1 MEDNSW
7 SWKNV
12 TIQSLIA
19 EKNYPIQWAEFF
31 ERKDVKESLVA
42 VSQKIEADAKADKVV
57 YPSPEVVFRTFTL
70 PIDKIRVVIVGQ
82 DVYHDGAAVG
92 LCFSIPPR
100 KKINP
105 SLHNIY
111 TELENEGYSVE
122 KTGDISHWHKQ
133 GCFMYNVGL
142 TTREAVPG
150 AHIKE
155 WQSFSKKVLEE
166 IAKKGKNIAWLL
178 MGAFAQE
185 FIPVV
190 KQYSANKH
198 ETFVTT
204 HPSGLSAYKDSAKAP
219 AFIGSN
225 IFTAIDDFLGAKKIN
240 W

>member
-1 MEDNSW
+1 MEDSW
-7 SWKNV
+7 SWKTV
-12 TIQSLIA
+12 TIQSLIE

-42 VSQKIEADAKADKVV
+42 VSQKIEADAKADKIV

-190 KQYSANKH
+190 KQYAMNKH
-198 ETFVTT
+198 EIFVTT
-204 HPSGLSAYKDSAKAP
+204 HPSGFSAYKDSAKAP

>member
-1 MEDNSW
+1 MEDNNW

-12 TIQSLIA
+12 TVQSLIE

-31 ERKDVKESLVA
+31 ERKDVKESLVTI
-42 VSQKIEADAKADKVV
+42 SQKIEADAKADKIV

-70 PIDKIRVVIVGQ
+70 PIEKIKVVIVGQ
-82 DVYHDGAAVG
+82 DVYPDGAAVG

-100 KKINP
+100 KKINS
-105 SLHNIY
+105 SLQNIY
-111 TELENEGYSVE
+111 AELENEGYSVE
-122 KTGDISHWHKQ
+122 RTGDISHWHKQ

-142 TTREAVPG
+142 TTREASPG

-166 IAKKGKNIAWLL
+166 IAKRGKNIAWLL
-178 MGAFAQE
+178 MGTFAQE

-204 HPSGLSAYKDSAKAP
+204 HPSGLSAYKDSSRAP

-225 IFTAIDDFLGAKKIN
+225 IFAAINDFLGAKKIN